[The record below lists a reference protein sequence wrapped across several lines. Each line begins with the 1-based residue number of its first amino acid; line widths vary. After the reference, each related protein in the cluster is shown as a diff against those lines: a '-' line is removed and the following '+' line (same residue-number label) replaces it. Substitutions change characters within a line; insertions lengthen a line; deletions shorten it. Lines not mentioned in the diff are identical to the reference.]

1 MSFLLNKRKR
11 DDSSNESLSL
21 PNNDTSKNYQE
32 NNNNNEINMQ
42 EEEILN
48 EENANM
54 NIDNSQKNNNKLDA
68 FQMMF
73 QSINSRKED
82 QNNNMVLSP
91 LCSNLFFGSFQK
103 MKNYDKILGS
113 NIKSGIVFSKSNSS
127 FLKNR
132 KGKMFFSP
140 SSLEMENNFNFETF
154 FNNNNNA
161 NNNNEKMKIN
171 LDLDLFNVSE
181 KKNIFEITNL
191 ENKLNEDNT
200 NQINNDIFPL
210 KSANNFFENI
220 KNNPDNNFTFNS
232 CYEKNNS
239 EKKENSNSSPILKT
253 VKKNSLKIL
262 KPKNLDTFFSFKK
275 PFRTFRTKL
284 IQKNSHSIH
293 IKKKSNK
300 PKIFH
305 IEKIYNKKEYKEV
318 HEKEEALF
326 QKKSNIIDK
335 YKISLKKIKQIYLN
349 SCLKIYSYITDKN
362 KYDEKNLNN
371 DTYISEIIRQVSD
384 IIRNKKIS
392 SSKMNE
398 ILQVSDDD
406 KYRKHYFMFS
416 SDAKQFC
423 LDLINKKKYP
433 LDITMKMCKVPR
445 KSLRRWSHVGCLRKK
460 GCGRKTKNPQ
470 MEEKLLIWYN
480 DIMKKNVNITAKM
493 IRDKAVEISD
503 DKDFLASKGWLE
515 KFKKKNGIQIIS
527 NKRLKKEVTFHE
539 KENNTIINSV
549 SESKNSANKN
559 ESVKEN
565 EKDEY
570 EINIINEN
578 YSGKKNEND
587 GNFLTKN
594 KRMDDFDDKENTNTN
609 IFK

>member
-1 MSFLLNKRKR
+1 MSFLLNKWKR
-11 DDSSNESLSL
+11 DDSSNDSLSL

-32 NNNNNEINMQ
+32 NNNNNEINNIQ
-42 EEEILN
+42 EEELLN
-48 EENANM
+48 EENVNM

-68 FQMMF
+68 FQIMF

-82 QNNNMVLSP
+82 QNNNMILSP

-113 NIKSGIVFSKSNSS
+113 NIKSGVVFSKSNSS

-154 FNNNNNA
+154 SNNNNT

-171 LDLDLFNVSE
+171 LDLDIFNVSE

-200 NQINNDIFPL
+200 YQINNDIFPL

-220 KNNPDNNFTFNS
+220 KNNLDNNFTFNS
-232 CYEKNNS
+232 CYEKNFS
-239 EKKENSNSSPILKT
+239 EKKDNSNSPSSPIPKNI
-253 VKKNSLKIL
+253 KKNSLKIL

-284 IQKNSHSIH
+284 ISKNSHSIH
-293 IKKKSNK
+293 TKKKSNK

-305 IEKIYNKKEYKEV
+305 IEKIFNKKEYKEV
-318 HEKEEALF
+318 HEKDETLF
-326 QKKSNIIDK
+326 QKKNNIIDK

-349 SCLKIYSYITDKN
+349 SCLKIYSYLTDKN
-362 KYDEKNLNN
+362 KYDESSLNN
-371 DTYISEIIRQVSD
+371 DTYINEIIRQVSD

-423 LDLINKKKYP
+423 LDLINKKK
-433 LDITMKMCKVPR
+433 TR
-445 KSLRRWSHVGCLRKK
+445 S
-460 GCGRKTKNPQ
+460 
-470 MEEKLLIWYN
+470 
-480 DIMKKNVNITAKM
+480 
-493 IRDKAVEISD
+493 ISP
-503 DKDFLASKGWLE
+503 
-515 KFKKKNGIQIIS
+515 
-527 NKRLKKEVTFHE
+527 
-539 KENNTIINSV
+539 
-549 SESKNSANKN
+549 
-559 ESVKEN
+559 
-565 EKDEY
+565 
-570 EINIINEN
+570 
-578 YSGKKNEND
+578 
-587 GNFLTKN
+587 
-594 KRMDDFDDKENTNTN
+594 
-609 IFK
+609 

>member
-48 EENANM
+48 EENVNM

-82 QNNNMVLSP
+82 QNNNMILSP

-154 FNNNNNA
+154 FNNNNTN

-239 EKKENSNSSPILKT
+239 EKKENSN
-253 VKKNSLKIL
+253 
-262 KPKNLDTFFSFKK
+262 
-275 PFRTFRTKL
+275 
-284 IQKNSHSIH
+284 
-293 IKKKSNK
+293 
-300 PKIFH
+300 
-305 IEKIYNKKEYKEV
+305 
-318 HEKEEALF
+318 
-326 QKKSNIIDK
+326 
-335 YKISLKKIKQIYLN
+335 
-349 SCLKIYSYITDKN
+349 
-362 KYDEKNLNN
+362 
-371 DTYISEIIRQVSD
+371 
-384 IIRNKKIS
+384 
-392 SSKMNE
+392 
-398 ILQVSDDD
+398 
-406 KYRKHYFMFS
+406 
-416 SDAKQFC
+416 
-423 LDLINKKKYP
+423 
-433 LDITMKMCKVPR
+433 
-445 KSLRRWSHVGCLRKK
+445 
-460 GCGRKTKNPQ
+460 
-470 MEEKLLIWYN
+470 
-480 DIMKKNVNITAKM
+480 
-493 IRDKAVEISD
+493 
-503 DKDFLASKGWLE
+503 
-515 KFKKKNGIQIIS
+515 
-527 NKRLKKEVTFHE
+527 
-539 KENNTIINSV
+539 
-549 SESKNSANKN
+549 
-559 ESVKEN
+559 
-565 EKDEY
+565 
-570 EINIINEN
+570 
-578 YSGKKNEND
+578 
-587 GNFLTKN
+587 
-594 KRMDDFDDKENTNTN
+594 
-609 IFK
+609 